1 MPQPSAGRYS
11 ADRYS
16 ADRYFAEIRASA
28 ATLAEIA
35 SNYDADLPVP
45 TCPDWTLRQL
55 ATHVGRVHRW
65 AAEIVRTRSQERI
78 PFSSAPDGS
87 YPAEPSDR
95 AAWLV
100 AGADRV
106 IAAVDAAGPAPV
118 WAFSEIAPASF
129 WARRQAQETMMHRVD
144 GELAVGRDV
153 MLDAGLAA
161 DGIDEWLTSATDP
174 RYRQRGDGR
183 QALPA
188 GTAMKLQAT
197 GMSSGDAVREWLI
210 RSTDGGL
217 SLHRGPGAPDIDDAD
232 LDDADTGEADVS
244 VSGPADRLLLV
255 LVRRLPAD
263 EPSIA
268 VSGDAALLTGW
279 LAGTPF

>member
-1 MPQPSAGRYS
+1 MPQPSTE
-11 ADRYS
+11 
-16 ADRYFAEIRASA
+16 RYFGEIRASA

-35 SNYDADLPVP
+35 STYDADLPVP

-65 AAEIVRTRSQERI
+65 AAEIVRTRSRERI

-87 YPAEPSDR
+87 YPTQPSER

-106 IAAVDAAGPAPV
+106 IEAVDAAGAAPV

-144 GELAVGRDV
+144 AELAVGRDV
-153 MLDAGLAA
+153 VLDAGLAA
-161 DGIDEWLTSATDP
+161 DGIDEWLTSVTDP
-174 RYRQRGDGR
+174 RYRQRGDGS

-188 GTAMKLQAT
+188 GAAMRLQAT
-197 GMSSGDAVREWLI
+197 DTSGAAAATEWLI
-210 RSTDGGL
+210 SSTDSGL
-217 SLHRGPGAPDIDDAD
+217 SLHRGPTEAG
-232 LDDADTGEADVS
+232 TEADRAEPDVR
-244 VSGPADRLLLV
+244 VSGPADQLLLV

-263 EPSIA
+263 ESAIV
-268 VSGDAALLTGW
+268 VSGDTPLLTGW